1 MVNVEERT
9 IGGKKIVHILGQSPT
24 VTLCGK
30 SIYTFSSFMDT
41 PDAPATCATCIEVA
55 KYNAARVCRNCRWHD
70 RYSKC
75 RKHAPI
81 LIPNPMDSD
90 PNYHTPQF
98 PPMGDS
104 EWCGDWEIRTEDI
117 DE

>member
-1 MVNVEERT
+1 MVNVEQRT
-9 IGGKKIVHILGQSPT
+9 RGDTIVHITGRSPD

-30 SIYTFSSFMDT
+30 TLREFSAFKYTSDN
-41 PDAPATCATCIEVA
+41 ATCTVCTEVA
-55 KYNAARVCRNCRWHD
+55 KYNAERVCRNCRWHD
-70 RYSKC
+70 LYSKC

-81 LIPNPMDSD
+81 LVPNPMDSN
-90 PNYHTPQF
+90 PSYHTPQF
-98 PPMGDS
+98 PPMEDS